1 MGVMIDQ
8 PDELGDDG
16 GRLEIDEDQETTRIF
31 GSRKKE
37 PESYVDL
44 KLDITIQIYQY
55 LKNLGRVTSYMDLW
69 PDSIMS
75 LGRRRT

>member
-1 MGVMIDQ
+1 VGVIDQ
-8 PDELGDDG
+8 PDGLGDDG

-37 PESYVDL
+37 LESYVDL

-55 LKNLGRVTSYMDLW
+55 LKNLGRVIW

>member
-1 MGVMIDQ
+1 MIDQ
-8 PDELGDDG
+8 PDELGADG
-16 GRLEIDEDQETTRIF
+16 GRLEREEDQETTPIF

-37 PESYVDL
+37 PENYVDL
-44 KLDITIQIYQY
+44 KLDIIQIYQY

-69 PDSIMS
+69 LDSIMS